1 MKKIIF
7 TGGGSAG
14 HVTANLV
21 LIPTCT
27 EENYEIHY
35 IGSENGIEK
44 RLVTEYEQ
52 VHYHGVST
60 GKLRRYF
67 DWKNVTDVYKV
78 IKGILQ
84 AYLLIRKVKPDVV
97 FSLGGFVSVPV
108 VLGAKM
114 NGVATI
120 IHEPDVHMGLAN
132 RISYPFATK
141 VCTTFLETK
150 KNDPSKKITHVGAI
164 IKDTLKSGYREQ
176 GISFCNF
183 TNEKPVLLVM
193 GGSQGAEKI
202 NQVVRAVLSDL
213 LINFQVIHLCGPGK
227 IDASF
232 QQEGYQQFE
241 YVTHVLPDLLAAA
254 DLVVSRAGSNSIHEI
269 LALQKPML
277 LIPHTSGGTRNGQ
290 IRNAEN
296 FRNAG
301 YAEILLQENMTNQTF
316 LERVYHL
323 HQNREKYIEQMKTD
337 DSGKAVEKVMELIRG
352 LDKNKRNHKMIDSGP
367 LIK

>member
-21 LIPTCT
+21 LIFECT
-27 EENYEIHY
+27 KENYEIHY
-35 IGSENGIEK
+35 IGSKNGIEQ
-44 RLVTEYEQ
+44 RLVAEFDQ
-52 VHYHGVST
+52 VHYHSVST

-67 DWKNVTDVYKV
+67 DWKNFTDVYKV
-78 IKGILQ
+78 MKGIFQ
-84 AYLLIRKVKPDVV
+84 AYLLIRRLKPDVV

-108 VLGAKM
+108 VLGAKL
-114 NGVATI
+114 NGIATI
-120 IHEPDVHMGLAN
+120 IYEPDVHMGLAN

-150 KNDPSKKITHVGAI
+150 KNNPSKKTIHIGALV
-164 IKDTLKSGYREQ
+164 KDTLKAGDRER

-183 TNEKPVLLVM
+183 TYQKPVLLVM
-193 GGSQGAEKI
+193 GGSQGAERI
-202 NQVVRAVLSDL
+202 NQVVRAVLPDL
-213 LINFQVIHLCGPGK
+213 LQNFQVIHLCGPGK
-227 IDASF
+227 IEASI

-254 DLVVSRAGSNSIHEI
+254 DIVVSRAGSNSIHEL

-290 IRNAEN
+290 IKNAQN
-296 FRNAG
+296 FQQAG
-301 YAEILLQENMTNQTF
+301 YAAILMQETMTNQSF
-316 LERVYHL
+316 LDSVYHL
-323 HQNREKYIEQMKTD
+323 HQNRETYIQHMKTN
-337 DSGKAVEKVMELIRG
+337 DSGKAVKKVMDVIKSLA
-352 LDKNKRNHKMIDSGP
+352 KQNRNHYTVD
-367 LIK
+367 

>member
-21 LIPTCT
+21 LIPKCT

-35 IGSENGIEK
+35 IGSENGIEQ
-44 RLVTEYEQ
+44 RLVAEFEQ
-52 VHYHGVST
+52 VHYHSVST
-60 GKLRRYF
+60 GKLRRYL
-67 DWKNVTDVYKV
+67 DWKNITDIYKV
-78 IKGILQ
+78 MKGILQ
-84 AYLLIRKVKPDVV
+84 AYLLMRKLKPDVV

-114 NGVATI
+114 NGIATI

-150 KNDPSKKITHVGAI
+150 KNDPSKKITHIGAI
-164 IKDTLKSGYREQ
+164 VKDTLKSGERER

-183 TNEKPVLLVM
+183 TFQKPVLLVM

-202 NQVVRAVLSDL
+202 NQVVRAVLPEL
-213 LINFQVIHLCGPGK
+213 LLSFQVIHLCGPGK
-227 IDASF
+227 IDASIH
-232 QQEGYQQFE
+232 QEGYQQFE

-254 DLVVSRAGSNSIHEI
+254 DIVVSRAGSNSIHEL

-290 IRNAEN
+290 IRNAQN
-296 FRNAG
+296 FQHAG
-301 YAEILLQENMTNQTF
+301 YAEILMQENMTNQTF
-316 LERVYHL
+316 LEQVYYL
-323 HQNREKYIEQMKTD
+323 HQNREAYIRQMKTD
-337 DSGKAVEKVMELIRG
+337 DSGKAVEKVMELIKG
-352 LDKNKRNHKMIDSGP
+352 FDKRSLYH
-367 LIK
+367 